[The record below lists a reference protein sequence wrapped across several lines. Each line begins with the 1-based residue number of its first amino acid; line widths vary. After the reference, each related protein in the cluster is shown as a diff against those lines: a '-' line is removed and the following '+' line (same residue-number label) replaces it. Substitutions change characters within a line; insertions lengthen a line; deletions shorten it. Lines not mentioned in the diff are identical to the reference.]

1 MTDLATLQTRLTEA
15 ETAYHQL
22 MTGAKEVSVSIGGY
36 GATTY
41 AQADSSRLEQYIQ
54 KLKIEINRL
63 SGGARRGVIK
73 VVFDE

>member
-1 MTDLATLQTRLTEA
+1 MTDLATLQTRLSEA

-22 MTGAKEVSVSIGGY
+22 MTGAKEVGVSIGGY

-41 AQADSSRLEQYIQ
+41 AQADSGRLEQYIQ